1 MDTSEVKVVMFFCGR
16 FVFSQFHKVFLQQ
29 NRTGKVQLTGASF
42 QLFQF
47 MDYRLSFICLCS
59 PKHSIEIITA
69 LTNTFTAILKIK
81 IPPSLCMLL

>member
-47 MDYRLSFICLCS
+47 MDYRL
-59 PKHSIEIITA
+59 
-69 LTNTFTAILKIK
+69 
-81 IPPSLCMLL
+81 